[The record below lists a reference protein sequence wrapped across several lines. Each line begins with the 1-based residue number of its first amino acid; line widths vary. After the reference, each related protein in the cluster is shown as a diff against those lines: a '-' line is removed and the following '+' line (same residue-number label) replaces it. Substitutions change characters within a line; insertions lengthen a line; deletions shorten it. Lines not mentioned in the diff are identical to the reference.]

1 MCDFFGQA
9 LSPSEAKQLVEAQIR
24 EESIIDP
31 ANLEDK
37 AISLIG
43 RPLYEAFIRGYTAK
57 QWQTDPKQLPP
68 EIITRLPVRYTFNT
82 RYFND
87 TWEGLPTEGYTHW
100 LTAMAT
106 HPNIEVYLE
115 TDFFDL
121 RDTLGNNKPIVYTGP
136 IDEYFDF
143 AEGPL
148 TWRTLDFETE
158 VLDTPDFQGTSVMNY
173 ADENV
178 PFTRIHEFQHLH
190 PERKNTSGKT
200 VIMREF
206 SRFAQAEDEPYYPIN
221 TAGDRKRLQGYRDAA
236 EKETNV
242 IFGGRLGSYQYLD
255 MHMAIASALTTFENE
270 VRPLLQQKR
279 GVAS

>member
-9 LSPSEAKQLVEAQIR
+9 LSPNEAKALVEAQIR
-24 EESIIDP
+24 EESIVDP

-37 AISLIG
+37 AVSLIG

-57 QWQTDPKQLPP
+57 QWQTDPKELPP

-87 TWEGLPTEGYTHW
+87 TWEGLPADGYTHW
-100 LTAMAT
+100 LTKMAT
-106 HPNIEVYLE
+106 HPRIDVHLD
-115 TDFFDL
+115 TDFFDI
-121 RDTLGNNKPIVYTGP
+121 RDSLPSGKPIVYTGP
-136 IDEYFDF
+136 IDEYFGF
-143 AEGPL
+143 REGHL

-173 ADENV
+173 ADESV

-190 PERKNTSGKT
+190 PERKNTSGRT

-206 SRFAQAEDEPYYPIN
+206 SRFAQRSDEPYYPIN
-221 TAGDRKRLQGYRDAA
+221 TAEDRQRLKAYRDAA
-236 EKETNV
+236 DREIRV
-242 IFGGRLGSYQYLD
+242 VFGGRLGTYQYLD
-255 MHMAIASALTTFENE
+255 MHMAIASALTTFDNE
-270 VRPLLQQKR
+270 VRPLLQQR
-279 GVAS
+279 TGTTS